1 MSSLSAQGLL
11 NSLSTFPV
19 FSYLFGFTKDFTI
32 SLLKTGPIPKHVALI
47 MDGNRRY
54 AKNHNL
60 PLKDGHSAGA
70 ETLLKVSKRSIILC
84 FTFLTII
91 RFLISVSKSVST
103 SLPST
108 RSQLRTSIVP
118 QKRLIPSSDCCVIS

>member
-1 MSSLSAQGLL
+1 MSALSIQGLL

-60 PLKDGHSAGA
+60 ALKDGHSAGA
-70 ETLLKVSKRSIILC
+70 ETLLKVSERLC
-84 FTFLTII
+84 FFVHSNNY
-91 RFLISVSKSVST
+91 RSSISVSKSVST
-103 SLPST
+103 SLPSML
-108 RSQLRTSIVP
+108 SPLKTSTVP
-118 QKRLIPSSDCCVIS
+118 PKKSILFSDCYVIS